1 MTDDLPEAVVRILS
15 GKVPEPDRFIMEAL
29 VFHAYRRHHISRG
42 RAKELLG
49 LDYWTGETVLSEN
62 GFPYG
67 WDYTVDMF
75 REDLRSLEA
84 LPPRPDPSS

>member
-1 MTDDLPEAVVRILS
+1 MTEDLPEAVVRVLS
-15 GKVPEPDRFIMEAL
+15 GKVPEPDRFILEAL

-62 GFPYG
+62 GFPCG
-67 WDYTVDMF
+67 WDFTVEML
-75 REDLRSLEA
+75 REDLRSLEE
-84 LPPRPDPSS
+84 LPPRTEPSR